1 MKVSFFSGGWMLP
14 YEGGRR
20 NLGWTNH
27 GSHNRIIYDKENS
40 DIQLLFKPCHIV
52 FENSLQ
58 SYFTMPVAMQN
69 DQFEQIFPSD
79 YASTTRFLLTIFL
92 IAAFEWFAAVDMSSS
107 DSVSKKEK

>member
-1 MKVSFFSGGWMLP
+1 
-14 YEGGRR
+14 
-20 NLGWTNH
+20 
-27 GSHNRIIYDKENS
+27 
-40 DIQLLFKPCHIV
+40 
-52 FENSLQ
+52 
-58 SYFTMPVAMQN
+58 MPVAMQN